1 MEAGIVFIIVG
12 TYMFLHASI
21 AHNLILAA
29 KDLELSS
36 GSGANEL
43 QRQTGEEE
51 EAEADIKSVWVAN
64 VSYLFNVLFRVPIK
78 MCHATFHST
87 ARTPLILPLS
97 FSLCLALAYY
107 ITPDL
112 LCKF

>member
-1 MEAGIVFIIVG
+1 MPPSV
-12 TYMFLHASI
+12 
-21 AHNLILAA
+21 HNLILAA

-43 QRQTGEEE
+43 QRQQEEEE

-64 VSYLFNVLFRVPIK
+64 ISYLFNVLFRVPIK

-87 ARTPLILPLS
+87 ARPLS
-97 FSLCLALAYY
+97 LSLTPSFFFSLCLPLAYY

>member
-43 QRQTGEEE
+43 QRQQEE
-51 EAEADIKSVWVAN
+51 EAEVEANIKSVWVAN
-64 VSYLFNVLFRVPIK
+64 ISYLFNVLFRVPIK

-87 ARTPLILPLS
+87 ARPS
-97 FSLCLALAYY
+97 LAL
-107 ITPDL
+107 TPTL
-112 LCKF
+112 FLSLSPSCVLHYA